1 MELDLS
7 VGSPWEA
14 RATIRIHKV
23 GLDGLICAKGG
34 PNKCLDNNFMKVSY
48 SDFSGALNAIKSLKN
63 GVTLLHI
70 YARYMQ
76 GKRSI
81 CLTKKG

>member
-1 MELDLS
+1 MYIGSQDEPLLESWVTHLLSSAMELDLS
-7 VGSPWEA
+7 VGFPWEA

-48 SDFSGALNAIKSLKN
+48 SGRVLNQS
-63 GVTLLHI
+63 
-70 YARYMQ
+70 
-76 GKRSI
+76 
-81 CLTKKG
+81 